1 MDAIKLLEQQHAK
14 VKDLFEQI
22 EEAAEADEKEAIFGE
37 IADNLA
43 AHATIE
49 EQIFYPAVYKGDARE
64 LLDEA
69 VEEHLAIKRLL
80 ADLLDMDGDD
90 HQFDAKIK
98 VVMEQVEHHVEEE
111 EGELFKKVRKQ
122 LDGEELERLGAR
134 MEKLF
139 ETEIGGV
146 PSEKIPSE
154 TDEAATLR

>member
-1 MDAIKLLEQQHAK
+1 MDAIKLLETQHRK
-14 VKDLFEQI
+14 VEDLFAQI
-22 EEAAEADEKEAIFGE
+22 EEATEADEKEAIFGE

-69 VEEHLAIKRLL
+69 VEEHLAIKRIL

-90 HQFDAKIK
+90 DQFDAKIK
-98 VVMEQVEHHVEEE
+98 VCKEQVEHHVKEE

-122 LDGEELERLGAR
+122 LDKEELERLGAR

-139 ETEIGGV
+139 ETEIGGI
-146 PSEKIPSE
+146 PSEKIPTE
-154 TDEAATLR
+154 IDAATPLR